1 MLHRCIAAHYTKK
14 ILHTR
19 WKVSVHHFPNQQTF
33 ARKHSIINL
42 LRSCLSKPLQHSG
55 IIPFY
60 SQLLKNS
67 SKLYKNT
74 ALRYPPTNSPKH
86 QSVTLENNPIFHFQL
101 HIFQAPYFIQQ
112 THQLR
117 TRLFNAIKHI

>member
-1 MLHRCIAAHYTKK
+1 MEK
-14 ILHTR
+14 ILYTR
-19 WKVSVHHFPNQQTF
+19 WKVSVHDFPNQQTF

-67 SKLYKNT
+67 SKLHKTHPTNIPQPTHSNT
-74 ALRYPPTNSPKH
+74 NLLPSKATRSFTSSCIYSKPPTSASKLINSGFGCSMLLKI
-86 QSVTLENNPIFHFQL
+86 SN
-101 HIFQAPYFIQQ
+101 
-112 THQLR
+112 
-117 TRLFNAIKHI
+117 TRCNLYW